1 MSGAGL
7 VQLSLEQVEFPMK
20 RLIRAVEKLV
30 SDDGGAIMVEWVA
43 LAAGLAVGAVVISF
57 LVMKG
62 LATPAANIAN
72 QLSGP

>member
-1 MSGAGL
+1 MFPQKAE
-7 VQLSLEQVEFPMK
+7 VPMK
-20 RLIRAVEKLV
+20 RLISAVEKLV
-30 SDDGGAIMVEWVA
+30 ADESGAIMVEWVA

-72 QLSGP
+72 QLSGQ

>member
-1 MSGAGL
+1 
-7 VQLSLEQVEFPMK
+7 MK
-20 RLIRAVEKLV
+20 RLINAAEKLV
-30 SDDGGAIMVEWVA
+30 SDDRGAIMVEWVA

-72 QLSGP
+72 QLSGQ

>member
-1 MSGAGL
+1 
-7 VQLSLEQVEFPMK
+7 MK
-20 RLIRAVEKLV
+20 RLMSAVEKLI
-30 SDDGGAIMVEWVA
+30 SDERGAIRVEWVA

-72 QLSGP
+72 QLSGQ